1 MNHTDIYGV
10 KVLIKRIVIDQ
21 ETEQK
26 IFEKHSVLPKE
37 IKKVLTEGKSSF
49 KRVGGNQYL
58 AIGLAERYLTIF
70 FQYDSIEKEA
80 RITTA
85 YPSSK
90 IQIKSYRRKI
100 TK

>member
-1 MNHTDIYGV
+1 M
-10 KVLIKRIVIDQ
+10 LIKGIVIDQ
-21 ETEQK
+21 ETERK

-37 IKKVLTEGKSSF
+37 IEKVLEEDKPLF
-49 KRVGGNQYL
+49 KKVGGNQYV

-70 FQYDSIEKEA
+70 FKYDGLIKEA
-80 RITTA
+80 RVATA